1 MLEAIIENHP
11 DNLSE
16 QNNCSNESAELDG
29 LGQILQEL
37 QMPHSVTSVT
47 DEITVPSIPDL
58 SLDMT
63 VKQPRDIFALEHRKS
78 WDKSIEARCDFQY
91 KLRLTRRA
99 STNFITIWQ
108 KSVFGRT
115 LTDIKSDDAMISYF
129 VENLAPVIRECI
141 GYHIED
147 GSWSI
152 VTTPMRRHIMEQQV
166 LCSQI
171 SPSYQGRNFAS
182 LISDGLAK
190 ELSIPFYF
198 DCARCRSKQRV
209 GAVFDANNIPREPN
223 VIVFDDF
230 VTTGSTLLAMKN
242 LLREHG
248 KNPVFFAGINN
259 KL

>member
-1 MLEAIIENHP
+1 MVFDEV
-11 DNLSE
+11 
-16 QNNCSNESAELDG
+16 
-29 LGQILQEL
+29 LQEL
-37 QMPHSVTSVT
+37 TAPPDICSVT
-47 DEITVPSIPDL
+47 DGIDIPSMPDIC
-58 SLDMT
+58 LD
-63 VKQPRDIFALEHRKS
+63 VQPKEQADIFKIEQRKS
-78 WDKSIEARCDFQY
+78 WDKSEEARCDFSF

-115 LTDIKSDDAMISYF
+115 LTDIKSDDSMISFF

-141 GYHIED
+141 GYHLTD
-147 GSWSI
+147 GSWAI
-152 VTTPMRRHIMEQQV
+152 VTTPMRRH
-166 LCSQI
+166 LTH
-171 SPSYQGRNFAS
+171 NFAT
-182 LISDGLAK
+182 LISEGLAA

-198 DCARCRSKQRV
+198 DCAHCRSKQRV

-242 LLREHG
+242 LLQLHG
-248 KNPVFFAGINN
+248 KNCVFFAGINN

>member
-1 MLEAIIENHP
+1 MLDEV
-11 DNLSE
+11 
-16 QNNCSNESAELDG
+16 
-29 LGQILQEL
+29 LQEL
-37 QMPHSVTSVT
+37 TAPPDICSVT
-47 DEITVPSIPDL
+47 DGIEIPSMPDIC
-58 SLDMT
+58 LD
-63 VKQPRDIFALEHRKS
+63 VHPKEQADIFKVEQRKS
-78 WDKSIEARCDFQY
+78 WDKSEEARCDFAY

-141 GYHIED
+141 GYHLTD

-152 VTTPMRRHIMEQQV
+152 VTTPMRRH
-166 LCSQI
+166 LTH
-171 SPSYQGRNFAS
+171 NFAT
-182 LISDGLAK
+182 LISEGLAS
-190 ELSIPFYF
+190 ELGIPFYF
-198 DCARCRSKQRV
+198 DCAHCRSKQRV

-242 LLREHG
+242 LLQSCG
-248 KNPVFFAGINN
+248 KNCVFFAGINN